1 MFGAHGFNP
10 EDDLILLG
18 FFNLY
23 RFLVIIKVVR
33 GIWFMIPAT
42 QLRRGMV
49 IKKDGELFSVFSA
62 QHKTP
67 GNLRGFVQAKLRNL
81 RSGSMIDHRYRSVDL
96 VEKVSLDEHE
106 MEFLYKDGS
115 DYYFMNTETYEQT
128 HLNEET
134 LGESVLYLTANIRIK
149 VEFYEGNPIGIDL
162 PPTVDMEVIET
173 EPGLKSATASNVS
186 KPAKMETGL
195 IVQVPPFVDAGEKIR
210 IDTTEG
216 KYMERVR

>member
-1 MFGAHGFNP
+1 
-10 EDDLILLG
+10 
-18 FFNLY
+18 
-23 RFLVIIKVVR
+23 
-33 GIWFMIPAT
+33 MIPAT

-49 IKKDGELFSVFSA
+49 VKKDGELFSVFSA

-81 RSGSMIDHRYRSVDL
+81 RSGAMIDHRYRSVDL

-106 MEFLYKDGS
+106 MEYLYRDGK

-128 HLNEET
+128 HLNEEV
-134 LGESVLYLTANIRIK
+134 LGEGVYYLTPNIRIK

-162 PPTVDMEVIET
+162 PATVDMEVIET
-173 EPGLKSATASNVS
+173 EPGLKSATASNVT

-195 IVQVPPFVDAGEKIR
+195 IVQVPPFIDAGQKIR
-210 IDTTEG
+210 IDTNEG

>member
-1 MFGAHGFNP
+1 
-10 EDDLILLG
+10 
-18 FFNLY
+18 
-23 RFLVIIKVVR
+23 
-33 GIWFMIPAT
+33 MIPAT

-106 MEFLYKDGS
+106 MEYLYKDGS

-134 LGESVLYLTANIRIK
+134 LGESVFYLTPNIRIK

-195 IVQVPPFVDAGEKIR
+195 IVQVPPFVDTGEKIR
-210 IDTTEG
+210 IDTNEG